1 MLGENKMRALEA
13 SVVVRHVF
21 SCPGSHHSHMVSVA
35 ATTLPE
41 TMDAA
46 VPTTPPS
53 DSSSFDYSDDGRHD
67 AAEQVL
73 TNATLLKT
81 ILKFHTELRVRM
93 VAVNVED
100 TPIARHANQAVQ
112 SAMDAIVQQHPQAHH
127 TTVIRDYRPQHTLI
141 EKLVS
146 PDIVYSLLLA
156 NIQGRCAA
164 RVATMDR
171 RLTHGLFCSPPKIE
185 YAQRLRPRLSME
197 SPFCPLPVRDMLYH
211 EELQRWT
218 CVQVSQ
224 AEILSLRVGEYQ

>member
-1 MLGENKMRALEA
+1 
-13 SVVVRHVF
+13 
-21 SCPGSHHSHMVSVA
+21 MVSVA

-46 VPTTPPS
+46 VPS

-81 ILKFHTELRVRM
+81 ILKLHTELRVRM
-93 VAVNVED
+93 VAVSVED

-112 SAMDAIVQQHPQAHH
+112 SAMALVQQHPQAHH

-146 PDIVYSLLLA
+146 PDIVYSLLLT
-156 NIQGRCAA
+156 NIQVRCAA

-171 RLTHGLFCSPPKIE
+171 RLTHGLFCSTSKIE
-185 YAQRLRPRLSME
+185 CSQRLRPRLSME

-224 AEILSLRVGEYQ
+224 ADILSLRVGEYQ

>member
-1 MLGENKMRALEA
+1 
-13 SVVVRHVF
+13 
-21 SCPGSHHSHMVSVA
+21 
-35 ATTLPE
+35 
-41 TMDAA
+41 MDAVA
-46 VPTTPPS
+46 PTTPPS
-53 DSSSFDYSDDGRHD
+53 TSSSFDYSDEGGHD

-93 VAVNVED
+93 VAVSVED
-100 TPIARHANQAVQ
+100 TPLARHDNQAVQ
-112 SAMDAIVQQHPQAHH
+112 GAMDALVQQHPQAHH

-156 NIQGRCAA
+156 NIQVRCAA

-171 RLTHGLFCSPPKIE
+171 RLTHGLFCSPPRSNFL
-185 YAQRLRPRLSME
+185 QRLRPRLSME
-197 SPFCPLPVRDMLYH
+197 SPFCPLLVRDMLYH

-218 CVQVSQ
+218 CVQGSQ
-224 AEILSLRVGEYQ
+224 AEHIVPEGRRVPVDPQAVHQAGEKCRNTGA